1 MEYLGKNTELWTE
14 ALLSKTSNPALSQLP
29 LGAWGQLLCV
39 SQEETE
45 NHMGPGAFH
54 RFGICS
60 KPLPCVG
67 SPRCPEDLRDLLYVL
82 LSGDWPRMPEG
93 KMTNRTALSSI
104 RHFFPEIT

>member
-29 LGAWGQLLCV
+29 LGAWSQLLCV

-60 KPLPCVG
+60 KPLPC
-67 SPRCPEDLRDLLYVL
+67 EDLRDLLYVL
-82 LSGDWPRMPEG
+82 LSGDWPRMPKG
-93 KMTNRTALSSI
+93 KMTNRTALRSI